1 MYSPNFHFLR
11 SHDPQLVR
19 LSALAERYFP
29 DDPNTCLIKLRQ
41 FAELLAQL
49 TAAKTGLFI
58 STEENQADLLRR
70 LKFERVITEQV
81 ADLFHQI
88 RIVGNKATHQCI
100 GNHRE
105 ALTQLKIARNL
116 GIWFHQTF
124 SGDRNFKAGAFVPP
138 PKPADANAELAA
150 ELERLRNELEKTRS
164 EAEKAKQ
171 AAEEQAKAL
180 LSAEEKALREAEER
194 ALWEQL
200 AIEAE
205 QARSAL
211 AAQLI
216 SMQSTAQ
223 QTALLIKISEQ
234 AAFILDLDEDETR
247 AIIDQQLRDA
257 GWEADTQ
264 NLRYSKGVRPAKGRN
279 MAIAE
284 WRTAN
289 GIADYALF
297 VGTRCIGLIE
307 AKRRQKNVST
317 VIDQAERYAKGF
329 QLQDGVGLVD
339 GSPWGEF
346 YVPFVF
352 ATNGR
357 PYLKQIETESGIW
370 FRDVRKPTNHSRA
383 LAGWLTPEGLQAQL
397 EMDQETAHTALKNQT
412 YEYGIAQRP
421 KQQRAVAKR
430 GG

>member
-1 MYSPNFHFLR
+1 MVGESANFAFLR
-11 SHDPQLVR
+11 SHDEQLVR
-19 LSALAERYFP
+19 LGALAERYFQE
-29 DDPNTCLIKLRQ
+29 DPNTCLIKLRQ

-81 ADLFHQI
+81 ANLFHQI
-88 RIVGNKATHQCI
+88 RIVGNKATHQCT
-100 GNHRE
+100 GSHRE

-138 PKPADANAELAA
+138 PKPADATAELTA

-164 EAEKAKQ
+164 EAEKARQ
-171 AAEEQAKAL
+171 AAEDQAKAL
-180 LSAEEKALREAEER
+180 LSAEEKARREAEER

-211 AAQLI
+211 QAQLT
-216 SMQSTAQ
+216 SMQS
-223 QTALLIKISEQ
+223 ALVINLSEQ
-234 AAFILDLDEDETR
+234 AAFSIDLDEDETR
-247 AIIDQQLRDA
+247 AIIDRQLRDA

-289 GIADYALF
+289 GVADYALF
-297 VGTRCIGLIE
+297 VGTRCIGLVE

-317 VIDQAERYAKGF
+317 AIDQAERYAKGF
-329 QLQDGVGLVD
+329 QLQEIVCSD
-339 GSPWGEF
+339 
-346 YVPFVF
+346 
-352 ATNGR
+352 
-357 PYLKQIETESGIW
+357 
-370 FRDVRKPTNHSRA
+370 
-383 LAGWLTPEGLQAQL
+383 
-397 EMDQETAHTALKNQT
+397 
-412 YEYGIAQRP
+412 
-421 KQQRAVAKR
+421 
-430 GG
+430 